1 MGNFEKAWKR
11 SWKVM
16 EFQKL
21 KRVRTLEACVVCVV
35 LPGNTL
41 DQRMKFEDI
50 RDEEEKL
57 SKEEERIDR

>member
-1 MGNFEKAWKR
+1 
-11 SWKVM
+11 M

-21 KRVRTLEACVVCVV
+21 KRVRTLEACVICVV

-41 DQRMKFEDI
+41 DQRMEFEDI
-50 RDEEEKL
+50 RDEDEKL